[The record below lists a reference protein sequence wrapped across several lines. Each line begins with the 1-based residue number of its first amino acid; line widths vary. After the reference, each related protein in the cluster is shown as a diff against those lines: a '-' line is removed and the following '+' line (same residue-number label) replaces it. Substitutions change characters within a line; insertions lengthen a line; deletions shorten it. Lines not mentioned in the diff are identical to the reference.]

1 MNVNWMLLAPELFVL
16 GAALVV
22 LGFDFAFPR
31 ARKETIGLVAT
42 VGALAALA
50 MLLALRNQH
59 GSTFGQLLVADSMA
73 FIFRAII
80 LCAAI
85 VVSLASVHFAPSV
98 TENVAEY
105 YALLLLSVL
114 GLMLTAAAGDLLTAF
129 LAIELSTISL
139 YALAG
144 YVRRDARSAEAGLKY
159 LLLGIVASGLLIY
172 GTSLVYGSFGT
183 TRFQAISEQLAS
195 QPWAMSPA
203 ALAGIMLVIAGFGF
217 KITAAPF
224 HMWAPDVY
232 QGAPTTVT
240 AFLSVASKA
249 AGFAILMRVLL
260 GPFMSARPQIAAVV
274 ALACALSLL
283 IGNLSAIPQTNIK
296 RMLAY
301 SGIAHAGYVLIGIA
315 ALSQAGAA
323 ASIFYLVQYVFA
335 NAGAFLVV
343 AAVAQATGKE
353 EIADYAGLAQRNPPL
368 AFAMLL
374 LLLSLGGIPPLAG
387 FWAKVYVFVEAARSG
402 LWWLVLLGALL
413 SVVALYYYLMV
424 VKQMYIF
431 PAAQRDPVRVK
442 WTTGLAI
449 GICTAA
455 VVIIGYPRPYV
466 QAAQRAAAD
475 AIFRQP
481 HAVRLVV
488 RRTSQQPIAGDARTA
503 GPTRSA
509 LPASPPAGAH

>member
-1 MNVNWMLLAPELFVL
+1 MNVNWLLVAPELCLLVL
-16 GAALVV
+16 AIAV
-22 LGFDFAFPR
+22 LAVDAVFPR
-31 ARKETIGLVAT
+31 AKKEALGLVAT
-42 VGALAALA
+42 GGALAVLAILFALH
-50 MLLALRNQH
+50 REH
-59 GSTFGQLLVADSMA
+59 GTTFGGLIISDSLA
-73 FIFRAII
+73 YIFRAII

-85 VVSLASVHFAPSV
+85 VVCLASVHFAPTV

-114 GLMLTAAAGDLLTAF
+114 GLMLTASAGDLLTAY
-129 LAIELSTISL
+129 LAIELSTVAL

-144 YVRRDARSAEAGLKY
+144 YMRRDPHSAEAGLKY
-159 LLLGIVASGLLIY
+159 LLLGIVASGVLIY

-183 TRFQAISEQLAS
+183 TRFGEIANRLALR
-195 QPWAMSPA
+195 PWDWGVAP
-203 ALAGIMLVIAGFGF
+203 LVGLLLVTAGFGF

-260 GPFMSARPQIAAVV
+260 GPFALARPEIAA
-274 ALACALSLL
+274 AIAFTCALSLV

-301 SGIAHAGYVLIGIA
+301 SGIAHAGYVLIGVA
-315 ALSQAGAA
+315 ALSNQGAA
-323 ASIFYLVQYVFA
+323 ASIFYLVQYVFT

-343 AAVAQATGKE
+343 GAVAQATGEE
-353 EIADYAGLAQRNPPL
+353 EITGYAGLSQRNPAL

-374 LLLSLGGIPPLAG
+374 ILLSLGGIPPLAG
-387 FWAKVYVFVEAARSG
+387 FWAKVYVFVAAAQSG
-402 LWWLVLLGALL
+402 LWWLVLLGALM

-431 PAAQRDPVRVK
+431 GPVQPEPIRVK
-442 WTTGLAI
+442 WTMGLAI
-449 GICTAA
+449 GICAAA
-455 VVIIGYPRPYV
+455 VVVIGYPRPYV
-466 QAAQRAAAD
+466 RSARRAAHDAMFSVQGAITKYEPQQQAA
-475 AIFRQP
+475 
-481 HAVRLVV
+481 
-488 RRTSQQPIAGDARTA
+488 GGARTT
-503 GPTRSA
+503 GPI
-509 LPASPPAGAH
+509 LPGRTASPPDGVR

>member
-1 MNVNWMLLAPELFVL
+1 
-16 GAALVV
+16 
-22 LGFDFAFPR
+22 
-31 ARKETIGLVAT
+31 
-42 VGALAALA
+42 
-50 MLLALRNQH
+50 
-59 GSTFGQLLVADSMA
+59 
-73 FIFRAII
+73 
-80 LCAAI
+80 
-85 VVSLASVHFAPSV
+85 
-98 TENVAEY
+98 
-105 YALLLLSVL
+105 
-114 GLMLTAAAGDLLTAF
+114 
-129 LAIELSTISL
+129 
-139 YALAG
+139 
-144 YVRRDARSAEAGLKY
+144 
-159 LLLGIVASGLLIY
+159 
-172 GTSLVYGSFGT
+172 
-183 TRFQAISEQLAS
+183 
-195 QPWAMSPA
+195 
-203 ALAGIMLVIAGFGF
+203 
-217 KITAAPF
+217 
-224 HMWAPDVY
+224 
-232 QGAPTTVT
+232 
-240 AFLSVASKA
+240 
-249 AGFAILMRVLL
+249 MRVLL
-260 GPFMSARPQIAAVV
+260 GPFMSARPEIAAVV

-335 NAGAFLVV
+335 NAGAFLVA